1 MKNKFKTYFFTILFL
16 TNLNFYLESKE
27 LNIFSK
33 KVSVGNDKVV
43 IFENDVVATDEKN
56 NILYT
61 DKAKYNKSEKKLDAI
76 GNTKIITSEGYTITG
91 NNILFDN
98 ENKIISSL
106 SDAKIVDL
114 NGNKIYVTMFNYM
127 IDKNM
132 FISKGEIK
140 LLDIKNNEYYL
151 SEIYIDEKKNKI
163 VASDVR
169 AFLNNNDAKYNKE
182 NEPRFFANSMLLTKE
197 KNEFNK
203 GVFTYCKNRTG
214 DKCPPW
220 VLKSK
225 KINHDTSTKT
235 IHYDSAVLK
244 VYDFPIFYF
253 PTFSHPDPTVKR
265 RSGFLVPTFLGN
277 SSTGY
282 GTSTPYFWAI
292 SDDKDITFTPRVY
305 ASHHPLM
312 LGEFRQDFEKS
323 YLIVDAGYTK
333 GFKEITKKKKKGSRS
348 HFFSKFLTNFSNEDN
363 ITNELALSLQT
374 VNHLTHLKLTD
385 INTTLV
391 DNNINVLDSSLSYS
405 FENDDLFFGAN
416 ISAYENLLDTSN
428 SRYEYL
434 LPYLTLEKNV
444 ILNEDYGNIDWISNL
459 RVRNHGVNKQT
470 EFFIND
476 MNWTSNAWLNKFGI
490 ENQLQGLVKTVNY
503 NAKNEILYKN
513 DKDVSELSAG
523 FGYLAKLGLYKN
535 NLSSNTGSLL
545 TPKLFLRYAPGHM
558 NNDSE
563 NYSPLKAS
571 DLYRIKRS
579 SEISLIEKGLSAA
592 IGFDYKKLDSA
603 SNNSLNKE
611 KISLSMGQIISEK
624 ENFDISRSSS
634 LDQKVSDLVGA
645 TSYNINENVKLNYNF
660 TIDHNYQEFNYSEI
674 NSEFSFGSTKFNVG
688 YLEESKHVGNQEY
701 IVSDFEISLSESGKF
716 SVAQKRNLM
725 TDSFEY
731 YNFSYDYINDCL
743 KAGLVFRRE
752 FYKDR
757 DIEPGNSLMFRISII
772 PFANINAPLLG
783 E

>member
-16 TNLNFYLESKE
+16 TNLNFCLESKE
-27 LNIFSK
+27 LDILSK

-61 DKAKYNKSEKKLDAI
+61 DKARYNKNEKKLNTI

-91 NNILFDN
+91 DDILFDN
-98 ENKIISSL
+98 KNKIISSI
-106 SDAKIVDL
+106 SNAKIEDL
-114 NGNKIYVTMFNYM
+114 NGNRIYVTMFNYM
-127 IDKNM
+127 IDKHM

-140 LLDIKNNEYYL
+140 LLDIKSNEYYL

-163 VASDVR
+163 VASDVK
-169 AFLNNNDAKYNKE
+169 AFLNDKNTKYNKE
-182 NEPRFFANSMLLTKE
+182 NEPRFFANSMLLTKD

-203 GVFTYCKNRTG
+203 GVFTYCKNRAG

-225 KINHDTSTKT
+225 KINHDASKKT
-235 IHYDSAVLK
+235 IYYDSAVLK

-265 RSGFLVPTFLGN
+265 RSGFLVPTFLGS
-277 SSTGY
+277 SSTGS
-282 GTSTPYFWAI
+282 GISTPYFWAI

-312 LGEFRQDFEKS
+312 LGEFRQDYENS

-333 GFKEITKKKKKGSRS
+333 GFKKITNAKSEGSRS
-348 HFFSKFLTNFSNEDN
+348 HFFSKFLTNFSSEKNT
-363 ITNELALSLQT
+363 TNELELNLQA
-374 VNHLTHLKLTD
+374 VNHATHFKLTNID
-385 INTTLV
+385 TTLV
-391 DNNINVLDSSLSYS
+391 DKNVNVLDSSLSYT

-416 ISAYENLLDTSN
+416 ASAYENLLDTTN

-434 LPYLTLEKNV
+434 LPYLTLEKNL
-444 ILNEDYGNIDWISNL
+444 ISNEDYGNIDWISNL
-459 RVRNHGVNKQT
+459 RVRNHDVNKQT

-476 MNWTSNAWLNKFGI
+476 MNWTSNAWINQFGI
-490 ENQLQGLVKTVNY
+490 ENQLQGLIKTVNY
-503 NAKNEILYKN
+503 NAKNEKDYKN

-535 NLSSNTGSLL
+535 NPSSNTNSLL

-558 NNDSE
+558 RNSK
-563 NYSPLKAS
+563 NYSPLRYS
-571 DLYRIKRS
+571 DLYKIKRS
-579 SEISLIEKGLSAA
+579 SEIDLITSGLSAA
-592 IGFDYKKLDSA
+592 IGFDYKRIHSESEQDLG
-603 SNNSLNKE
+603 KE
-611 KISLSMGQIISEK
+611 KISVSIGQIISEK
-624 ENFDISRSSS
+624 ENFDIPSSSS

-660 TIDHNYQEFNYSEI
+660 TLDHNYQDFNYNEI
-674 NSEFSFGSTKFNVG
+674 SSEFSFGPTKFNVG

-701 IVSDFEISLSESGKF
+701 IVSDFEISLSDSGKF
-716 SVAQKRNLM
+716 SIDTKRNLL
-725 TDSFEY
+725 TNSFEY

-757 DIEPGNSLMFRISII
+757 DIEPDNSLMFRISII
-772 PFANINAPLLG
+772 PFADIKSPALKK
-783 E
+783 

>member
-1 MKNKFKTYFFTILFL
+1 MKNKFKTYFLTILFL
-16 TNLNFYLESKE
+16 TNLNFCLESKE
-27 LNIFSK
+27 LDILSK

-61 DKAKYNKSEKKLDAI
+61 DKARYNKNEKKLNTI

-91 NNILFDN
+91 NDILFDN
-98 ENKIISSL
+98 KNKIISSI
-106 SDAKIVDL
+106 SNAKIEDL
-114 NGNKIYVTMFNYM
+114 NGNRIYVTMFNYM
-127 IDKNM
+127 IDKHM

-140 LLDIKNNEYYL
+140 LLDIKSNEYYL

-163 VASDVR
+163 VASDVK
-169 AFLNNNDAKYNKE
+169 AFLNDKNTKYNKE
-182 NEPRFFANSMLLTKE
+182 NEPRFFANSMLLTKD

-203 GVFTYCKNRTG
+203 GVFTYCKNRAG

-225 KINHDTSTKT
+225 KINHDASKKT
-235 IHYDSAVLK
+235 IYYDSAVLK

-265 RSGFLVPTFLGN
+265 RSGFLVPTFLGS
-277 SSTGY
+277 SSTGS
-282 GTSTPYFWAI
+282 GISTPYFWAI

-312 LGEFRQDFEKS
+312 LGEFRQDYENS

-333 GFKEITKKKKKGSRS
+333 GFKKITNAKSEGSRS
-348 HFFSKFLTNFSNEDN
+348 HFFSKFLTNFSSEKNT
-363 ITNELALSLQT
+363 TNELELNLQA
-374 VNHLTHLKLTD
+374 VNHATHFKLTNID
-385 INTTLV
+385 TTLV
-391 DNNINVLDSSLSYS
+391 DKNVNVLDSSFSYT

-416 ISAYENLLDTSN
+416 ASAYENLLDTTN

-434 LPYLTLEKNV
+434 LPYLTLEKNL
-444 ILNEDYGNIDWISNL
+444 ISNEDYGNIDWISNL
-459 RVRNHGVNKQT
+459 RVRNHDVNKQT

-476 MNWTSNAWLNKFGI
+476 MNWTSNAWINQFGI
-490 ENQLQGLVKTVNY
+490 ENQLQGLIKTVNY
-503 NAKNEILYKN
+503 NAKNEKDYKN

-535 NLSSNTGSLL
+535 NPSSNTNSLL

-558 NNDSE
+558 RNSK
-563 NYSPLKAS
+563 NYSPLRYS
-571 DLYRIKRS
+571 DLYKIKRS
-579 SEISLIEKGLSAA
+579 SEIDLITSGLSAA
-592 IGFDYKKLDSA
+592 IGFDYKRIHSESEQDLG
-603 SNNSLNKE
+603 KE
-611 KISLSMGQIISEK
+611 KISVSIGQIVSEK
-624 ENFDISRSSS
+624 ENFDIPSSSS
-634 LDQKVSDLVGA
+634 LDQKVSDLVGT

-660 TIDHNYQEFNYSEI
+660 TLDHNYQDFNYNEI
-674 NSEFSFGSTKFNVG
+674 SSEFSFGPTKFNVG

-701 IVSDFEISLSESGKF
+701 IVSDFEISLSDSGKF
-716 SVAQKRNLM
+716 SIDTKRNLL
-725 TDSFEY
+725 TNSFEY

-757 DIEPGNSLMFRISII
+757 DIEPDNSLMFRISII
-772 PFANINAPLLG
+772 PFADIKSPALKK
-783 E
+783 

>member
-1 MKNKFKTYFFTILFL
+1 MKNKFKKFFFTILLL
-16 TNLNFYLESKE
+16 TNLNFNLESEE
-27 LNIFSK
+27 LDILSK

-61 DKAKYNKSEKKLDAI
+61 EKAKYNKEEKKLKTV

-91 NNILFDN
+91 DNILFDN
-98 ENKIISSL
+98 ENKIISSV
-106 SDAKIVDL
+106 SDAKILDL
-114 NGNKIYVTMFNYM
+114 NGNNISVTMFNYM

-163 VASDVR
+163 IASDVR
-169 AFLNNNDAKYNKE
+169 AFLNDKDTKYNKE
-182 NEPRFFANSMLLTKE
+182 NEPRFFANSMLMTKE
-197 KNEFNK
+197 RNEFNK
-203 GVFTYCKNRTG
+203 GVFTYCKNRNE

-235 IHYDSAVLK
+235 IYYDSAVLK

-265 RSGFLVPTFLGN
+265 RSGFLVPTFMGS
-277 SSTGY
+277 SSTGS
-282 GTSTPYFWAI
+282 GIATPYFWNIA
-292 SDDKDITFTPRVY
+292 DDKDITFTPRVY

-323 YLIVDAGYTK
+323 YLILDAGYTK
-333 GFKEITKKKKKGSRS
+333 GFKKITQVKNKGSRS
-348 HFFSKFLTNFSNEDN
+348 HFFSKFLTNFAKEENE
-363 ITNELALSLQT
+363 TNELELNLQS
-374 VNHLTHLKLTD
+374 VNHATHFKLTNID
-385 INTTLV
+385 TTLV
-391 DNNINVLDSSLSYS
+391 DDDINILDSSLSYT

-416 ISAYENLLDTSN
+416 VSAYENLLDTTN

-444 ILNEDYGNIDWISNL
+444 ISNEDYGNIDWISNL

-476 MNWTSNAWLNKFGI
+476 MDWTSNSWINKFGI

-503 NAKNEILYKN
+503 NAKNEDDFKN
-513 DKDVSELSAG
+513 NKDVNELSAG

-535 NLSSNTGSLL
+535 NLSSNTSSLL

-558 NNDSE
+558 RDTE
-563 NYSPLKAS
+563 NYSPLKYS
-571 DLYRIKRS
+571 DLYKIKRS
-579 SEISLIEKGLSAA
+579 SELDLITNGLSTA
-592 IGFDYKKLDSA
+592 IGFDYKKIESTSEGNLS
-603 SNNSLNKE
+603 KE
-611 KISLSMGQIISEK
+611 KITVSIGQIISEK
-624 ENFDISRSSS
+624 ENFDIPSSSS

-660 TIDHNYQEFNYSEI
+660 TLDHNYQDFNYNEI
-674 NSEFSFGSTKFNVG
+674 NSEFSYGPTKFNIG

-701 IVSDFEISLSESGKF
+701 IVSDFEVSLSDNGKF
-716 SVAQKRNLM
+716 SVDSKRNLL
-725 TDSFEY
+725 TNSFEY

-757 DIEPGNSLMFRISII
+757 DVEADNSLMFRISII
-772 PFANINAPLLG
+772 PFADIKTPALKR
-783 E
+783 